1 MPTGR
6 YRMRKSLRPYV
17 RKDIPMTFSPDTR
30 LDDETAGGI
39 RYDLMVPGVKKDA
52 RKVEKGIERS
62 YRLLQKGTAKSEK
75 KRLESKGKASKL
87 LKRIDDNPEMSDK
100 RKARLKRRAGKI
112 QARGQK
118 RAARV
123 KQRLYTRAAK
133 VYQRKLS
140 QTSKGAAPSRMGN
153 FAKQQFEAF
162 GPISN
167 QIFSKSTPSVDRKEH
182 GKVKKVSG
190 YDQLMR
196 YRQDQEAKKKKTSD
210 AAVKMLTGGIDVFK
224 LKR

>member
-6 YRMRKSLRPYV
+6 YRMRRSLRPYV

-30 LDDETAGGI
+30 LEDETAGGI
-39 RYDLMVPGVKKDA
+39 RYDLMEPLVKKDA

-87 LKRIDDNPEMSDK
+87 LKRIEDNPNMREGRKK
-100 RKARLKRRAGKI
+100 RLQRRADKI
-112 QARGQK
+112 QARGLK

-140 QTSKGAAPSRMGN
+140 QTSTGHAPSRMGN

-167 QIFSKSTPSVDRKEH
+167 QIYSKSRPSVDRKEH

-190 YDQLMR
+190 YDLLMR
-196 YRQDQEAKKKKTSD
+196 YRENNEAEKKKISD
-210 AAVKMLTGGIDVFK
+210 AAVKMFSRGFTFPK
-224 LKR
+224 

>member
-1 MPTGR
+1 MPTGK
-6 YRMRKSLRPYV
+6 YRMRRSLRPYV

-39 RYDLMVPGVKKDA
+39 RYDLMVPSVKRDA

-62 YRLLQKGTAKSEK
+62 YRLLQKGTAKSEMI
-75 KRLESKGKASKL
+75 RLQSKGKASKL

-100 RKARLKRRAGKI
+100 RKARLQRRAGRI
-112 QARGQK
+112 QERGLKRSART
-118 RAARV
+118 

-133 VYQRKLS
+133 IYQKKLS
-140 QTSKGAAPSRMGN
+140 QTSTGEAPSRMGN

-162 GPISN
+162 GPISY
-167 QIFSKSTPSVDRKEH
+167 QIYSKSRPSVDRKEH
-182 GKVKKVSG
+182 GRVKKVSG

-196 YRQDQEAKKKKTSD
+196 YREDREEKKKKISD
-210 AAVKMLTGGIDVFK
+210 AAVKMLTKGFSFPK
-224 LKR
+224 